1 MLEGRGHGS
10 LQRGMEDL
18 VFEAAWKLRFSFLP
32 LTLAISF
39 LVVGGAGYLAT
50 AGAPR
55 YSRPAVAL
63 ADIVFAAQLSK
74 AEMLVEPPSLLM
86 ADEAAPSEPPLAA
99 AVLADPPPR
108 PSSPAS
114 SPTSSAVTVAAA
126 SGSSPARALDLPT
139 ALPTQE
145 ATPSPASSL
154 PSIAIKGRDQTAT
167 PVSTPVG
174 EATAVERRIVTVAST
189 TPSAT
194 AIVPRDQRGP
204 ASQASAPGQPN
215 SGVAPKAGRTASATP
230 SPTRSTDDERG
241 KDDDREKDGRDD

>member
-55 YSRPAVAL
+55 YSRPTVAL
-63 ADIVFAAQLSK
+63 ADIAFAAPPPK
-74 AEMLVEPPSLLM
+74 PEMLVEAPLLV

-114 SPTSSAVTVAAA
+114 PPTSSAVTVAAA

-139 ALPTQE
+139 ALPTVE
-145 ATPSPASSL
+145 ATFSPTTSL
-154 PSIAIKGRDQTAT
+154 PATAIKGRDQTAT

-241 KDDDREKDGRDD
+241 KDDDREKDDRDD

>member
-1 MLEGRGHGS
+1 M
-10 LQRGMEDL
+10 
-18 VFEAAWKLRFSFLP
+18 FEAAWKLRFSFLP

-63 ADIVFAAQLSK
+63 ADIAFAAPPPK
-74 AEMLVEPPSLLM
+74 PEMLVEAPLLV

-108 PSSPAS
+108 PSSP
-114 SPTSSAVTVAAA
+114 PTSSAVTVAAA

-139 ALPTQE
+139 ALPTVE
-145 ATPSPASSL
+145 ATFSPTTSL
-154 PSIAIKGRDQTAT
+154 PATAIKGRDQTAT

-174 EATAVERRIVTVAST
+174 EDTAVERRIVTVAST

-194 AIVPRDQRGP
+194 AILPRDQPGA
-204 ASQASAPGQPN
+204 ASQTPATGQPN
-215 SGVAPKAGRTASATP
+215 SAVAAKAGRKASATP
-230 SPTRSTDDERG
+230 SPTRSIDDERG
-241 KDDDREKDGRDD
+241 KDGDREEDDRDD